1 MHCETNDC
9 RKEKLTCKGCY
20 YSDKEEIKEKSKI
33 IIHNY
38 SDLEDYECI
47 SFVRAVISEGKVSE
61 TKQGKQYC
69 FITTFKNGIVV
80 GCSKRNNTYTFTV
93 KREDRKLV

>member
-1 MHCETNDC
+1 MEV
-9 RKEKLTCKGCY
+9 
-20 YSDKEEIKEKSKI
+20 EKSKI

-38 SDLEDYECI
+38 SDLEDYECV

-69 FITTFKNGIVV
+69 FFTTFKNGIVV
-80 GCSKRNNTYTFTV
+80 GSSKRNNTYTFTV